1 MNPRKVS
8 TTSSAGGLRRFQS
21 KQPPKPAGRKAV
33 NFLGILSAFA
43 IAFGGLFLVQGRLR
57 LEQDQILKSG
67 GLVELPQA
75 GAAEA
80 IDSAYVTLGQ
90 RLAEEELF
98 QLIDSLEQ
106 REEIRPHEPLEGQLS
121 MIQAIS
127 HGEAWLEEFILPY
140 LASDAL
146 TATEYRASCYLWTP
160 EAAGTD
166 TDSAPWLDCWTV
178 SLTKPDID
186 ATLTLSAVSGQIL
199 EASISCSA
207 WASAQKDENML
218 TLFDRYASSFGLEEG
233 DSLIFIQDKDS
244 PTHSQICYQSIG
256 TRGIC
261 AAMETGNVVLTATD
275 TDTDTPLYMERFSLR
290 LYLSKEPVIH

>member
-21 KQPPKPAGRKAV
+21 KRTPKFIGRTAI

-57 LEQDQILKSG
+57 LEQEQLLKSG
-67 GLVELPQA
+67 GLTELPQA

-160 EAAGTD
+160 EAAGTA

-186 ATLTLSAVSGQIL
+186 ATLTLSAVSGQVL
-199 EASISCSA
+199 DASISSSA
-207 WASAQKDENML
+207 WAFIQDDKNLLALLDK
-218 TLFDRYASSFGLEEG
+218 YASSFGLEEG
-233 DSLIFIQDKDS
+233 DSLIFILDKDNS
-244 PTHSQICYQSIG
+244 TPRHRCPRNLRRHGDRQFCHHRCGHGYG
-256 TRGIC
+256 YP
-261 AAMETGNVVLTATD
+261 
-275 TDTDTPLYMERFSLR
+275 PLYGTLQPA
-290 LYLSKEPVIH
+290 PVP